1 MNLIFQKMEEQYLSE
16 VRDIYNF
23 YVRNSTATFQIEELT
38 LSQMRELVFFND
50 PKYQAYV
57 IMADEVLCGY
67 VILTQFKKRE
77 AYDETAELTIYLK
90 QEYTGRGIGSRAV
103 SFIEKV
109 AAERNIHVLI
119 ASISGENTSSI
130 SLFEKQGYIK
140 CGHFKEAGRKFGR
153 RIDVVYY
160 QKIIS

>member
-103 SFIEKV
+103 SFIEKLAV
-109 AAERNIHVLI
+109 EHIHVLI

-130 SLFEKQGYIK
+130 YLFERQGYIK
-140 CGHFKEAGRKFGR
+140 CGHLKEAGRKFGR

>member
-1 MNLIFQKMEEQYLSE
+1 MEEQYLSE

-90 QEYTGRGIGSRAV
+90 QEYTGRGIGSRAF

-119 ASISGENTSSI
+119 ASISGENTSTFTC
-130 SLFEKQGYIK
+130 LK
-140 CGHFKEAGRKFGR
+140 GRAT
-153 RIDVVYY
+153 
-160 QKIIS
+160 